1 MTMKYF
7 EHVICIYFLFF
18 LYKKISSDS
27 TPLPKMKGAL
37 KSTQISILR
46 DPNFPS
52 LSQLIFA
59 INSSLDDLFLDSGV
73 SFHTIP
79 HWKIIQNY
87 VGGDFGKVYMV
98 VGEALD
104 VMGMW
109 DIQIQ
114 LPNGFVWLL

>member
-27 TPLPKMKGAL
+27 TPLPKLKGAL

-79 HWKIIQNY
+79 H
-87 VGGDFGKVYMV
+87 
-98 VGEALD
+98 
-104 VMGMW
+104 
-109 DIQIQ
+109 
-114 LPNGFVWLL
+114 